1 MCCNLSTTLQGGWTA
16 TLDNT
21 DSRRTKLVSELVSP
35 LQVPSNQG
43 RKSRLKFVVGGGV
56 IGLAIIYLIFT
67 VTQSTA
73 AYYFT
78 VDELFARGAAVH
90 GYQMRVSGKVVGDS
104 IDFNARDLLLRF
116 EVVGESGQRLPVVF
130 NGPKPDQLR
139 QDAEAILEGKYDG
152 NQFTAQTLLLKC
164 PSRYE
169 EKGVIEEKVQA
180 VR

>member
-1 MCCNLSTTLQGGWTA
+1 MSESTVPLERPLSH
-16 TLDNT
+16 
-21 DSRRTKLVSELVSP
+21 RPR
-35 LQVPSNQG
+35 
-43 RKSRLKFVVGGGV
+43 SRLKFVLGGGV
-56 IGLAIIYLIFT
+56 IGLAVIYLIFT

-90 GYQMRVSGKVVGDS
+90 GYPMRVSGKVMGDS

-116 EVVGESGQRLPVVF
+116 ELAGESGQRLPVVF
-130 NGPKPDQLR
+130 HGPKPDQLR

-169 EKGVIEEKVQA
+169 EKGVVEEKVQA